1 MPATHIY
8 HMLSVLLFAFLDP
21 PVSHLGADSSLYQ
34 YPVGLLLLNEC
45 ENKMEKLI
53 PKSYLHP
60 QMWGVRLLK
69 KKNNNLKQ
77 FNGYLSVGTFIS

>member
-1 MPATHIY
+1 
-8 HMLSVLLFAFLDP
+8 
-21 PVSHLGADSSLYQ
+21 VSHLGADSSLYL

-53 PKSYLHP
+53 PKSYLQP

-69 KKNNNLKQ
+69 KKTQLET
-77 FNGYLSVGTFIS
+77 V